1 MRGNE
6 EAIVS
11 KPEIV
16 LYSKRVF
23 NVLVE
28 IIQIDVGK
36 YLRGEVSDGSTFS
49 NRTLYVKAI
58 DNVSYEMK
66 RSVVVNHLSQCLF

>member
-1 MRGNE
+1 MVRLFDLICKCVFAPDIMRGQE

-16 LYSKRVF
+16 LYSKRVLH
-23 NVLVE
+23 VLVK
-28 IIQIDVGK
+28 IIQIDVGE

-49 NRTLYVKAI
+49 NRTL
-58 DNVSYEMK
+58 
-66 RSVVVNHLSQCLF
+66 